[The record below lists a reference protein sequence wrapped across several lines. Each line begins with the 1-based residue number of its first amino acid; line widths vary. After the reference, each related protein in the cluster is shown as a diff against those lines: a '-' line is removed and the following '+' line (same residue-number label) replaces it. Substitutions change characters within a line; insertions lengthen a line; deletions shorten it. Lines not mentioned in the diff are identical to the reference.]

1 VRPFFVLAVW
11 QKQPPLAHPGCMVA
25 LPIAR
30 PRDRPYARGHHPMY
44 PRSPIA
50 SRASTVPVRP
60 FVGIHFAA
68 LQYSVHSPAL
78 SPVVPYSPCKPRFAN
93 MHRAAAPI
101 RYISQ
106 PQFSSRIVHFGH
118 PGSKILNLFI
128 SFFQFFFFQLNFE
141 KAIHNWE
148 PYLSRRDG
156 YIPEPVCIVRSVPGD
171 AYSQMG
177 HCRATQG
184 TIGVPVGTTTANH
197 RARGNHIGST

>member
-1 VRPFFVLAVW
+1 MAKGGRRWRTLVPRSHCRLRGRGPPVRAR
-11 QKQPPLAHPGCMVA
+11 A
-25 LPIAR
+25 LP
-30 PRDRPYARGHHPMY
+30 HE
-44 PRSPIA
+44 
-50 SRASTVPVRP
+50 
-60 FVGIHFAA
+60 
-68 LQYSVHSPAL
+68 
-78 SPVVPYSPCKPRFAN
+78 SPVPDCVPRVHGARMAIYGHPFCGPAVTLGIPLRFPLKAPIGPCKPRFVN
-93 MHRAAAPI
+93 MHSTAAPI

-156 YIPEPVCIVRSVPGD
+156 YIPAGVCIVRTSGGD
-171 AYSQMG
+171 AYSQMT

-184 TIGVPVGTTTANH
+184 TTDQSIGDTT
-197 RARGNHIGST
+197 GPGQGSRIHTPCAFNG

>member
-1 VRPFFVLAVW
+1 MAKGGRRWRTLVPRSHCRLRGRGPPVRAR
-11 QKQPPLAHPGCMVA
+11 A
-25 LPIAR
+25 LP
-30 PRDRPYARGHHPMY
+30 HE
-44 PRSPIA
+44 
-50 SRASTVPVRP
+50 
-60 FVGIHFAA
+60 
-68 LQYSVHSPAL
+68 
-78 SPVVPYSPCKPRFAN
+78 SPVPDCVPRVHGARMAIYGHPFCGPAVTLGIPLRFPLKAPIGPCKPRFVN
-93 MHRAAAPI
+93 MHSTAAPI

-156 YIPEPVCIVRSVPGD
+156 YIPEPICIVRSVPEW
-171 AYSQMG
+171 ACLQMT

-184 TIGVPVGTTTANH
+184 TIGVPTGTTTANH
-197 RARGNHIGST
+197 STLPAIPTCTFGG